1 MTQINMILTD
11 FCVSDYL
18 LNQRHLCSI
27 IKFQNKN
34 VILNKTTV
42 MRKKEIQ
49 IFVYEY
55 DTISELPEND
65 KKLVLAAREASEN
78 AYAPYSKF
86 QVGAALIL
94 ESGELLKGNNQEN
107 ADFTDGLCAERVAL
121 FYANANYPDSKVLA
135 MAVSAKNANGLLKEP
150 AQPCG
155 SCRQAIVE
163 SEARFNHP
171 IRLIMDGAKKIMV
184 VESAESLLPFA
195 FKPDALG

>member
-1 MTQINMILTD
+1 
-11 FCVSDYL
+11 
-18 LNQRHLCSI
+18 
-27 IKFQNKN
+27 
-34 VILNKTTV
+34 
-42 MRKKEIQ
+42 MRKKELQ

-55 DTISELPEND
+55 DTVIELPESD
-65 KKLVLAAREASEN
+65 RELIFAAREASKN

-86 QVGAALIL
+86 HVGAALRL
-94 ESGELLKGNNQEN
+94 ENGLLIKGNNQEN

-121 FYANANYPDSKVLA
+121 FYANANYPELKVEA
-135 MAVSAKNANGLLKEP
+135 MAVTAKNIDGLVKEP

-163 SEARFNHP
+163 AETRFNHP

-184 VESAESLLPFA
+184 VENAESLLPFA